1 MATSGLEQILSSKPA
16 SADLSAH
23 QFKLVVFDATPELAL
38 AGLTAG
44 PAYILMDKPNA
55 QGKNGTILL
64 AGKGKVVIG
73 AAIAAGEFLT
83 PDAAGLAIP
92 AAPAAGVNDEV
103 CLEALEDGATSGD
116 LISVFVNRFTLQG
129 A

>member
-1 MATSGLEQILSSKPA
+1 MATSGLEQIMSSQPA

-23 QFKLVVFDATPELAL
+23 QYKLVNFDATPELQL
-38 AGLTAG
+38 AGATEVG
-44 PAYILMDKPNA
+44 YILQDKPSA
-55 QGKNGTILL
+55 AGENGTILL

-73 AAIAAGEFLT
+73 AAVSAGDFLT
-83 PDAAGLAIP
+83 SDAGGLAVL
-92 AAPAAGVNDEV
+92 AAPATGVNDEV
-103 CLEALEDGATSGD
+103 SLEALEDGANSGD